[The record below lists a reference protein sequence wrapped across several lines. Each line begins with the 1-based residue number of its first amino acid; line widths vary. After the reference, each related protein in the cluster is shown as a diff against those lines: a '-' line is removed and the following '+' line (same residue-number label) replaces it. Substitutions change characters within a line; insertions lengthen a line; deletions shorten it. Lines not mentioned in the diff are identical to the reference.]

1 MSEQAE
7 APLLFEIVE
16 DHIALVRINRP
27 AARNAVDGAV
37 AQALSNA
44 VREIEANPA
53 IRVAILGSTNPGM
66 FCAGAD
72 LKVVAA
78 GRVHE
83 LRPDDG
89 GFAGFVDSIRAKPWI
104 AMVDGPALGG
114 GFELALACDMVVA
127 TPTTRFALPEVK
139 RGIMANAGGTHR
151 VARVLPRNIALEMV
165 ATGDPMDAATA
176 KHFGLVN
183 RLVAADQL
191 LDEALGLARAIMVN
205 APVSVKES
213 VMLARIASDRT
224 DAEMRR
230 ISRERMAVVM
240 ATEDSKEGPRAFVE
254 KRAPNWKG
262 Q

>member
-1 MSEQAE
+1 MTDQSDS
-7 APLLFEIVE
+7 PLVFEIVE
-16 DHIALVRINRP
+16 DHIALVRFNRP

-37 AQALSNA
+37 AQALSAA
-44 VREIEANPA
+44 VREIEANPQ
-53 IRVAILGSTNPGM
+53 IRVAVLGSTSPGM

-89 GFAGFVDSIRAKPWI
+89 GFGGFVDAIRSKPWI

-114 GFELALACDMVVA
+114 GFELCLACDMIVA
-127 TPTTRFALPEVK
+127 TPGSRFGLPEVK
-139 RGIMANAGGTHR
+139 RGLLANAGGAHR
-151 VARVLPRNIALEMV
+151 VSRVLPRNIALELV
-165 ATGDPMDAATA
+165 ASGEPIYATTA

-183 RLVAADQL
+183 RLVEAGQL
-191 LDEALGLARAIMVN
+191 EAEALALARSIMVN

-213 VMLARIASDRT
+213 LMLARSAGDRT

-240 ATEDSKEGPRAFVE
+240 ATEDAKEGPRAFVE

>member
-1 MSEQAE
+1 MTDQTE

-44 VREIEANPA
+44 VREIEANPQ
-53 IRVAILGSTNPGM
+53 IRVAVLGSTNPGM

-78 GRVHE
+78 GRVQD

-89 GFAGFVDSIRAKPWI
+89 GFAGFVDAIRAKPWI
-104 AMVDGPALGG
+104 AAVDGPALGG
-114 GFELALACDMVVA
+114 GFELCLACDMIVA
-127 TPTTRFALPEVK
+127 TPGSRFALPEVK
-139 RGIMANAGGTHR
+139 RGIMANAGGVHR
-151 VARVLPRNIALEMV
+151 IARVLPRNVALEMV
-165 ATGDPMDAATA
+165 ASGDPMDAATA

-183 RLVAADQL
+183 RLVDAEQL
-191 LDEALGLARAIMVN
+191 HEEALALARSIMVN

-213 VMLARIASDRT
+213 LVLARSAGDRT

-240 ATEDSKEGPRAFVE
+240 ATEDAKEGPRAFVE
-254 KRAPNWKG
+254 KRAPNWQG
-262 Q
+262 R

>member
-1 MSEQAE
+1 M
-7 APLLFEIVE
+7 
-16 DHIALVRINRP
+16 
-27 AARNAVDGAV
+27 
-37 AQALSNA
+37 
-44 VREIEANPA
+44 
-53 IRVAILGSTNPGM
+53 
-66 FCAGAD
+66 
-72 LKVVAA
+72 
-78 GRVHE
+78 HE

-114 GFELALACDMVVA
+114 GFELALACDMIVA

-151 VARVLPRNIALEMV
+151 VARVLPRNVALEMV
-165 ATGDPMDAATA
+165 ATGDPMDATTA

-183 RLVAADQL
+183 RLVSAEQL
-191 LDEALGLARAIMVN
+191 LDETLGLARAIMVN

-213 VMLARIASDRT
+213 VMLCRIASDRT

-230 ISRERMAVVM
+230 VSRERMAVVM

-254 KRAPNWKG
+254 KRSPNWQG

>member
-1 MSEQAE
+1 MTEQAE
-7 APLLFEIVE
+7 QPLLFEIIE

-27 AARNAVDGAV
+27 AARNAIDGAV

-44 VREIEANPA
+44 VREIEANPQ

-114 GFELALACDMVVA
+114 GFELCLACDMIVA
-127 TPTTRFALPEVK
+127 TPGSRFALPEVK

-151 VARVLPRNIALEMV
+151 VMRVLPRNIALEMV
-165 ATGDPMDAATA
+165 ASGDPIDAANA
-176 KHFGLVN
+176 RHFGMIN
-183 RLVAADQL
+183 RIVPAENL
-191 LDEALGLARAIMVN
+191 LEETLALARSIMVN

-213 VMLARIASDRT
+213 MMLARISGDRT

-230 ISRERMAVVM
+230 ISRERMQVVM

-254 KRAPNWKG
+254 KRSPNWKG

>member
-1 MSEQAE
+1 MSDTPEQ
-7 APLLFEIVE
+7 PLLFEIVE

-37 AQALSNA
+37 AQAISNA
-44 VREIEANPA
+44 VREIEANPQ
-53 IRVAILGSTNPGM
+53 IRVAILGSTTPGM

-78 GRVHE
+78 GRVSE

-114 GFELALACDMVVA
+114 GFELCLACDMIVA
-127 TPTTRFALPEVK
+127 TPGTRFALPEVK

-165 ATGDPMDAATA
+165 ASGDPMDAATA

-183 RLVAADQL
+183 RLVSAEQL
-191 LDEALGLARAIMVN
+191 LEETLALARSIMVN

-213 VMLARIASDRT
+213 LMLTRIANDRT
-224 DAEMRR
+224 DGEMRR
-230 ISRERMAVVM
+230 ISRERMQVVM

-254 KRAPNWKG
+254 TRAPNWTGK
-262 Q
+262 